1 MTPTPAG
8 GSLATDPLVALLA
21 RAVRSYGRAIR
32 AGLYER
38 GFTDLPPSSG
48 WVLAALAQSPATV
61 TELGLR
67 LDQSKQAV
75 SRLTELLVQRGYAEV
90 GRRRDRRQV
99 VLRLTPRGSAASAVV
114 AEVSRHIDQRLH
126 SLDGTRAWELRQ
138 ALIALAAPGA

>member
-1 MTPTPAG
+1 VTPTPAG
-8 GSLATDPLVALLA
+8 GRLAADPLVALLA
-21 RAVRSYGRAIR
+21 RAVHSHGRAIR
-32 AGLYER
+32 AGLHDR

-48 WVLAALAQSPATV
+48 WVLAVLAQSPAAV

-90 GRRRDRRQV
+90 GRRRDHRQV

-114 AEVSRHIDQRLH
+114 GEVSQRIDQRLRC
-126 SLDGTRAWELRQ
+126 LDDTRAREFRD
-138 ALIALAAPGA
+138 ALIDLGAPDA